1 LPYSTLPLIC
11 VEELAPNVLKNVPLR
26 VRKSRTVAEA
36 LIDHV
41 WVSDIKGALS
51 WHDLMEYLEL
61 WDTVFDFQL
70 NTAED
75 EHSWKHES
83 SDIFSSRSTYKAFF
97 VGAIQFEHWKRL
109 WKA

>member
-1 LPYSTLPLIC
+1 
-11 VEELAPNVLKNVPLR
+11 
-26 VRKSRTVAEA
+26 VAEA

-97 VGAIQFEHWKRL
+97 VGATQFEHWKRL